1 MSQKEKLYEEVVE
14 AKDMIKSLCE
24 KYPEELWAVL
34 PNNVIVLGISNKER
48 PEKSTKLATCNPIK
62 GVNKALMQLNNIGIR
77 YVIEL
82 HWSDWNKWST
92 NQKLA
97 LLFHELMHIDSEV
110 GKTVRHDLE
119 DFRMMVDKLGV
130 DWFNSETLP
139 SLLDSKVAFNI
150 SMRPNIPEDG
160 KLEIDT
166 GDEIIDD

>member
-14 AKDMIKSLCE
+14 AKDMIKGLCE
-24 KYPEELWAVL
+24 KYPEALWAVL